1 MNTANG
7 IESLS
12 ERWKNYKKRRKVKA
26 LKVTNKRCVFSKKG
40 RKNVCDEKEGRGSQ
54 HFYPAPI
61 SGESS
66 SSFSNTQPRS
76 HSLKRAVSALP
87 KSPRKK
93 HCLKSVRTRSYS
105 GQYFST
111 SGLNTERY
119 FVSLRIRPNVE
130 KYRPE

>member
-1 MNTANG
+1 MFAM
-7 IESLS
+7 
-12 ERWKNYKKRRKVKA
+12 KRKVGE
-26 LKVTNKRCVFSKKG
+26 VN
-40 RKNVCDEKEGRGSQ
+40 
-54 HFYPAPI
+54 I
-61 SGESS
+61 STPLRSPDESS

-105 GQYFST
+105 SQYFST